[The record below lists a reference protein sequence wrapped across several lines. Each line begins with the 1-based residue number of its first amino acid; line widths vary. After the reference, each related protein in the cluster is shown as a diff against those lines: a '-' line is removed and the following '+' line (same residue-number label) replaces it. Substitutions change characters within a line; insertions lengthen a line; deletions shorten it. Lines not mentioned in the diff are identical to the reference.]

1 MYLIPRDN
9 HTIQTGFNIYSILQI
24 LKQSNP
30 THRAVKC
37 LIRDES
43 GFSFLKKTEGQELKK
58 RIYKNHELTS
68 LKTTNV
74 YNRFNRIEAK
84 LLDNLIIRIFPELYI
99 AYLQKV
105 VEGQK
110 EAHNGQVDKLLYEDL
125 EEAISVKSTFDR
137 QRILERQPEKLRAN
151 FILPRPGYEQE
162 YAEHLKKE
170 MAEALLPKKPEDEEE
185 FEVQGVIPEQYL
197 KKQSFV

>member
-1 MYLIPRDN
+1 MLDELNIPNLVQKMTDIYIFKVGGDPDRKKIYEFNKQCTHFKEGGDSVRCIEGEFCEYMYLIPRDN

-43 GFSFLKKTEGQELKK
+43 GFSFLKKTEGKELKK

-68 LKTTNV
+68 VKTTNV

-99 AYLQKV
+99 AYL
-105 VEGQK
+105 
-110 EAHNGQVDKLLYEDL
+110 
-125 EEAISVKSTFDR
+125 
-137 QRILERQPEKLRAN
+137 
-151 FILPRPGYEQE
+151 
-162 YAEHLKKE
+162 
-170 MAEALLPKKPEDEEE
+170 
-185 FEVQGVIPEQYL
+185 
-197 KKQSFV
+197 